1 MNLPSAGGGFHALA
15 KRVLGVSPV
24 GEVVRRIGALRGRG
38 LVLVYHRIDEDGRP
52 AGQIVPSVPAD
63 VFGRQLDAL
72 GEVGE
77 IVPLQALLHE
87 ARRSARPRFAV
98 TFDDDFVTHVDQAL
112 PILCDRG
119 VPATFF
125 LSGRSLLGLGSYW
138 FEILEQLIETRG
150 MNEVSRLIGSR
161 VEGAQSVVTA
171 CENDPA
177 LQRSIEEEGHDLS
190 HNLDRAGIEALAAA
204 GMAIGF
210 HTLRHEILTRLD
222 DRALDAALAH
232 GRKQLETVVGHP
244 LLHFAYPHGKADR
257 RTANRI
263 RDAGYEAA
271 WTGSP
276 RPMHPRDDP
285 HLLGRWEPGRLVV
298 DDLLVG
304 VAARLNRGPKG

>member
-1 MNLPSAGGGFHALA
+1 MNPPSAGGGFHALA
-15 KRVLGVSPV
+15 KRILGVSPV
-24 GEVVRRIGALRGRG
+24 GEVVRRIGALRRRS

-87 ARRSARPRFAV
+87 ARRSARPKFAL

-112 PILCDRG
+112 PILSDRG

-125 LSGRSLLGLGSYW
+125 LSGRSLLGVGSYW
-138 FEILEQLIETRG
+138 FEILEHLIETGG
-150 MNEVSRLIGSR
+150 MNEVRRVIGTR
-161 VEGAQSVVTA
+161 VEEAQSVVTA
-171 CENDPA
+171 CENDPS
-177 LQRSIEEEGHDLS
+177 LQRSIEESHDLS

-204 GMAIGF
+204 DMAIGF

-222 DRALDAALAH
+222 DSALDAALAQ
-232 GRKQLETVVGHP
+232 GRKQLEAVVGHP

-257 RTANRI
+257 RTANGI

-285 HLLGRWEPGRLVV
+285 YLLGRWEPGRLAV

-304 VAARLNRGPKG
+304 IAIRLNRGTQG